1 MSEDIMNAL
10 AALGADVANISAERS
25 ERSMRVT
32 FDLLDPDDADLVRDV
47 AEERGESD
55 PRKRRIALCGSLGR
69 ENGVNSK
76 GLGEHRPVLAAHAGG
91 SRTSKTSGTIS
102 EKLVCKVID
111 L

>member
-76 GLGEHRPVLAAHAGG
+76 GLTRGAQTRF
-91 SRTSKTSGTIS
+91 SGTRRRVTNI
-102 EKLVCKVID
+102 KNKRYNL
-111 L
+111 